1 MQCCSKY
8 ETKISGCSKQVSL
21 FAPKLC
27 ERCLEEKTWL
37 IGPRKAESVIHWKEE
52 FGTETGMPKEE
63 AFEKFLEWKDSKK
76 TCTRCE
82 EKQYTRYCPVHLI
95 CKQAD
100 EEEVVKNVGD
110 AKGNDNRTRVNEADG
125 SQTLRA
131 KLSQARKR
139 NAIR

>member
-1 MQCCSKY
+1 MQSCLKY
-8 ETKISGCSKQVSL
+8 EIKISGCSKQVSL
-21 FAPKLC
+21 FAPKLS

-37 IGPRKAESVIHWKEE
+37 IDPRKAESVIHWKEE
-52 FGTETGMPKEE
+52 FGIETGMPKEE
-63 AFEKFLEWKDSKK
+63 AFQKFLEWKDSKK

-82 EKQYTRYCPVHLI
+82 ENQYTRYCPVHLI
-95 CKQAD
+95 RKQAD